1 MSSQKNIIIL
11 GGLGFIGSNVA
22 NMLGS
27 NNQVLIFDNLDKD
40 CGGSLSNI
48 ITCQQSYYLSDVC
61 DLSAY
66 KNFFECADI
75 IIDCVG
81 WTDHGGGQFDPE
93 KDRRLN
99 FETHAAF
106 LKFFSKLNYKPTVKL
121 IYLGSISEFGNVP
134 KGKIIGEEDPLFPSD
149 FQGVH
154 KFASERYFSIYS
166 TKLNISVLNL
176 RLPAVFGKN
185 MYKTNKELGLVGSM
199 IFSGMRYKIIE
210 VFGLNRE
217 RSVASIDYINDII
230 SVVLNKE
237 WLGFKSLNIPG
248 RRIKIQDLAQQ
259 ISVHTNAKIDNIDIP
274 SQKKIPIIDNCP
286 VQFDDKVLVDFLET
300 QIEMHFEY
308 DLLNT
313 INYFKEVAS

>member
-1 MSSQKNIIIL
+1 
-11 GGLGFIGSNVA
+11 
-22 NMLGS
+22 
-27 NNQVLIFDNLDKD
+27 
-40 CGGSLSNI
+40 
-48 ITCQQSYYLSDVC
+48 
-61 DLSAY
+61 
-66 KNFFECADI
+66 
-75 IIDCVG
+75 
-81 WTDHGGGQFDPE
+81 
-93 KDRRLN
+93 
-99 FETHAAF
+99 
-106 LKFFSKLNYKPTVKL
+106 
-121 IYLGSISEFGNVP
+121 
-134 KGKIIGEEDPLFPSD
+134 
-149 FQGVH
+149 
-154 KFASERYFSIYS
+154 
-166 TKLNISVLNL
+166 
-176 RLPAVFGKN
+176 